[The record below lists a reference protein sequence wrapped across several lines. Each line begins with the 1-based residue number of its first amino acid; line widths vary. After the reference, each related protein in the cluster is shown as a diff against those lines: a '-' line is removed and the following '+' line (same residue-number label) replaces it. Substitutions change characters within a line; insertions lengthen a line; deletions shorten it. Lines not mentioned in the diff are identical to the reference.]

1 VVAYYQKKIKILEW
15 EVYMSVEDLKT
26 YGRVCLEAPTLRAR
40 AKEIGVDNIPGQ
52 IEHARSLGFEW
63 NEEDMKALAAEMG
76 PQELSEEELEEIS
89 TGFVTTTAAAVV
101 SAAAA
106 VVGAGAA
113 VTSTTSGSGW

>member
-1 VVAYYQKKIKILEW
+1 
-15 EVYMSVEDLKT
+15 MSVKDLKS
-26 YGRVCLEAPTLRAR
+26 YGRVCVESPLLAAK

-52 IEHARSLGFEW
+52 IEHARSLGFNW
-63 NEEDMKALAAEMG
+63 DEDDMRALAAEMQ

-89 TGFVTTTAAAVV
+89 TGFVTTTAAVVGSAVV
-101 SAAAA
+101 GAAAA